1 MLSKTK
7 QKYIPSA
14 RALRGDEKSKIVAK
28 TSKAEEETLKKTT
41 LDFILMI
48 IFLSCALFR

>member
-14 RALRGDEKSKIVAK
+14 RALRGDEKSKIVAN
-28 TSKAEEETLKKTT
+28 TSKAKEETLKRSKKQP
-41 LDFILMI
+41 
-48 IFLSCALFR
+48 